1 MRKRRNFSKAQL
13 LNHLNG
19 QRESGQAAVHYCA
32 TQGLCKSTFFRWR
45 KVHQKS
51 LESDLGKFIELI
63 PPGVQARNSIVEI
76 ELPSSCTLRFYQ
88 GANNAL
94 ISEIIRGL

>member
-1 MRKRRNFSKAQL
+1 MRKRRNFSKAQI

-19 QRESGQAAVHYCA
+19 QRESGQTAVHYCA
-32 TQGLCKSTFFRWR
+32 TQGVCKSTFFRWR
-45 KVHQKS
+45 KVHKKT

-63 PPGVQARNSIVEI
+63 PSGVQARNSIVEI
-76 ELPSSCTLRFYQ
+76 ELPSSCTVRFYQ